1 MYTHNGERWTL
12 YCIYSNSSFQHS
24 HTVKLKRNSAL
35 CAIWRHIARDDR
47 SVIIIALIVLV
58 VRCIFEITDAP
69 SDDGIEEP
77 THIDKRTMRDTN
89 CDLCGAV
96 TSAKQSRTELPSLG
110 HQLPLSWRRPLMTL
124 PTMPRP
130 HVPAS
135 FAQCYVKLRIT
146 TKLHITSQIFT
157 FTSVTDGFF
166 LKIFWV
172 LENYWRSYH
181 NPPSV

>member
-1 MYTHNGERWTL
+1 MVKDGLFIVSIQILPSSTPIQSNWKETL
-12 YCIYSNSSFQHS
+12 HCAPFEGILPVMIVLSLS
-24 HTVKLKRNSAL
+24 LLWL
-35 CAIWRHIARDDR
+35 CWLLDVSLRLQMLPAMMELRSRHILTRGQCGTQI
-47 SVIIIALIVLV
+47 VIYVEQWPVQTRA
-58 VRCIFEITDAP
+58 A
-69 SDDGIEEP
+69 
-77 THIDKRTMRDTN
+77 
-89 CDLCGAV
+89 
-96 TSAKQSRTELPSLG
+96 ELPSLG

-166 LKIFWV
+166 FKIFWV